1 MGTTDVADG
10 NGNTPLPLWLDCDPG
25 HDDALAI
32 ILAGYNPKVDLIG
45 ISTVAG
51 NQSLDKVTDN
61 ALRVLSSSGLDRHCH
76 IPVVAGQNKP
86 LMRPPLHC
94 PQIHGESGL
103 DGPYGGPVLPPSSRT
118 ATPGKAVLIMFDA
131 IQKRYKSDIGG
142 SNKRKVQLV
151 ATGAL
156 TNVALLLILFSE
168 VIDMIEIVL
177 MGGALGI
184 GNTGPVVEFNIQT
197 DPEAAR
203 VVFESGAQVTMV
215 PLEVTHTALATPEVL
230 ERIHNIHPGGHP
242 FLELIAALLLFF
254 AETYKRVFKFEHP
267 PLHDPCAVAYVIAPE
282 LFTVEKLRVDIET
295 QSELSAGQTV
305 VDLWGSSG
313 KSPNANV
320 CMHLNVDKFWDLM
333 IDAIESAASASTLET
348 KVVVA
353 KGPVQVVRPPSSS
366 SGASEMAKGEAVM
379 EEMDIP
385 NERYLEGCG
394 DEEDVLEDINGVV

>member
-1 MGTTDVADG
+1 MLFHLCF
-10 NGNTPLPLWLDCDPG
+10 LPFLFTIPT
-25 HDDALAI
+25 
-32 ILAGYNPKVDLIG
+32 GYNPNVNLIG

-51 NQSLDKVTDN
+51 NQSLEKVTDN
-61 ALRVLSSSGLDRHCH
+61 ALRVLSAAGLDRQDH

-103 DGPYGGPVLPPSSRT
+103 DGPYGGPVLPPSNRT
-118 ATPGKAVLIMFDA
+118 ATPGKAVVIMFDA
-131 IQKRYKSDIGG
+131 IQQKYDTSDNGG
-142 SNKRKVQLV
+142 SNKRKVQVV

-156 TNVALLLILFSE
+156 TNVALLVILFPE

-177 MGGALGI
+177 MGGALGL

-203 VVFESGAQVTMV
+203 VVFESGAQITMV

-230 ERIHNIHPGGHP
+230 ERINNIHPGVHP
-242 FLELIAALLLFF
+242 FLELIAALLIFF

-267 PLHDPCAVAYVIAPE
+267 PLHDPCAIAYVIAPE

-313 KSPNANV
+313 KQPNANV
-320 CMHLNVDKFWDLM
+320 CMKMNVDKFWDLM
-333 IDAIESAASASTLET
+333 IDAIGAAANASTLET
-348 KVVVA
+348 RVVVA
-353 KGPVQVVRPPSSS
+353 KGPVQVAGPPSSS
-366 SGASEMAKGEAVM
+366 NGASEMAEGEAVM
-379 EEMDIP
+379 EME
-385 NERYLEGCG
+385 NANRGCG
-394 DEEDVLEDINGVV
+394 DGEDVLEDINGVV

>member
-1 MGTTDVADG
+1 M
-10 NGNTPLPLWLDCDPG
+10 
-25 HDDALAI
+25 
-32 ILAGYNPKVDLIG
+32 IG

-51 NQSLDKVTDN
+51 NQSLEKVTDN
-61 ALRVLSSSGLDRHCH
+61 ALRVLSAAGISDD

-103 DGPYGGPVLPPSSRT
+103 DGPFGGPVLPASGRT
-118 ATPGKAVLIMFDA
+118 ATPGKAVLVMFNA
-131 IQKRYKSDIGG
+131 IQKSYLNNTRK
-142 SNKRKVQLV
+142 KVQLV

-156 TNVALLLILFSE
+156 TNVALLLILFPE
-168 VIDMIEIVL
+168 VIPMVDVIL

-203 VVFESGAQVTMV
+203 VVFESGAQITMV
-215 PLEVTHTALATPEVL
+215 PLEVTHTALATPDVL
-230 ERIHNIHPGGHP
+230 EKINGIDPGHP

-282 LFTVEKLRVDIET
+282 FFTVERLRVDIET

-305 VDLWGSSG
+305 VDVWGSSG
-313 KSPNANV
+313 KKPNANV
-320 CMHLNVDKFWDLM
+320 CMKMNVDKFWDLM
-333 IDAIESAASASTLET
+333 IDAIESAANASTLET

-353 KGPVQVVRPPSSS
+353 TGPVAVARPPSSS
-366 SGASEMAKGEAVM
+366 TASERAKGFEV
-379 EEMDIP
+379 E
-385 NERYLEGCG
+385 NGSVEGYG
-394 DEEDVLEDINGVV
+394 DEEDVLEDIDNVI

>member
-1 MGTTDVADG
+1 LEIILPFPPSSLGSFISSLFS
-10 NGNTPLPLWLDCDPG
+10 LPLRFTTTT
-25 HDDALAI
+25 
-32 ILAGYNPKVDLIG
+32 GYNPNVELIG

-61 ALRVLSSSGLDRHCH
+61 ALRVLSAAGLDRLYH
-76 IPVVAGQNKP
+76 IPLVAGQDKP

-103 DGPYGGPVLPPSSRT
+103 DGPYGGPVLPPSRRT

-131 IQKRYKSDIGG
+131 IQQRYTTNASSNGG

-156 TNVALLLILFSE
+156 TNVALLVILFPE

-230 ERIHNIHPGGHP
+230 ERINTIHPGGHP

-254 AETYKRVFKFEHP
+254 AKTYKRVFKFEDP

-320 CMHLNVDKFWDLM
+320 CMQMKVDKFWDLM
-333 IDAIESAASASTLET
+333 IDAIQAAASASTLET
-348 KVVVA
+348 T
-353 KGPVQVVRPPSSS
+353 VQVVRPPSTNS
-366 SGASEMAKGEAVM
+366 SGTSDVAKGEA
-379 EEMDIP
+379 EMAVLDIA
-385 NERYLEGCG
+385 NGGYLEGCG
-394 DEEDVLEDINGVV
+394 DDEEDVLEGVNGVI